1 MIEPSPRIV
10 FYLPDTSTKLR
21 LQGISERSNA
31 NGTSA
36 AARLSTQKSGDGH
49 GGFISRRQ
57 VRKTGIFDG
66 GVLSAE
72 RRGLHLASAG
82 VLSSRE
88 VKGQSEERHPR
99 TELDVVGRRF
109 SLRQNKDMG
118 KK

>member
-10 FYLPDTSTKLR
+10 FYLPDTSRKLR

-49 GGFISRRQ
+49 GGFISRRR

-66 GVLSAE
+66 G
-72 RRGLHLASAG
+72 GLCAGEKGVAS
-82 VLSSRE
+82 S
-88 VKGQSEERHPR
+88 
-99 TELDVVGRRF
+99 
-109 SLRQNKDMG
+109 
-118 KK
+118 